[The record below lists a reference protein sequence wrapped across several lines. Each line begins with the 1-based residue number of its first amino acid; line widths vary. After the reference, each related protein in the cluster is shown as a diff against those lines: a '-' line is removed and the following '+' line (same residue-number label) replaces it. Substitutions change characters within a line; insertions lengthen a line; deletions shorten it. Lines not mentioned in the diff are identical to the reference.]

1 MIPGRILHRLASL
14 ICEEKSLERV
24 VEPAIADLQKDYAR
38 GGSWLGCASALLVGY
53 VAVVS
58 VLGICVFDVSDWAD
72 GERHA
77 VRRLLIWAPV
87 LTCTLVL
94 LLILPPMFRFPDV
107 IRDVRTA
114 ATLIPQALP
123 IAVPIAFVL
132 SIAFGLPVR
141 PAMGSVKIMLL
152 AALSAS
158 LLSFATLVW
167 GLPAGSDAFREI
179 VAESTPPEYRDDFPG
194 AQKGPGE
201 MTLSEL
207 RRGAAAVSPQSGLA
221 LHYSW
226 QFHLRAALAAA
237 SLALAAFLI
246 AVPASTRRARS
257 LFALASCLTYWA
269 LLYVG
274 QFATLTRFVT
284 PMVGAWLPNI
294 VFVAAALL
302 VVSSRSTRLRDSMA
316 ATQ

>member
-1 MIPGRILHRLASL
+1 
-14 ICEEKSLERV
+14 
-24 VEPAIADLQKDYAR
+24 
-38 GGSWLGCASALLVGY
+38 
-53 VAVVS
+53 
-58 VLGICVFDVSDWAD
+58 LGICVFDVSDWAD
-72 GERHA
+72 GERLA
-77 VRRLLIWAPV
+77 VRRLLIWALV

-94 LLILPPMFRFPDV
+94 LLILPPLSRFPDV

-141 PAMGSVKIMLL
+141 PAMGSVKMMLL
-152 AALSAS
+152 AALAAS

-167 GLPAGSDAFREI
+167 GLPAGSDAFRKI
-179 VAESTPPEYRDDFPG
+179 VAESTPPEYRDDFP

-207 RRGAAAVSPQSGLA
+207 RRGAAAVSPQSGSS

-246 AVPASTRRARS
+246 AVPASTRRARG

-269 LLYVG
+269 LLYMG
-274 QFATLTRFVT
+274 QSATLTRFVT
-284 PMVGAWLPNI
+284 PMVGAWLPNL

-302 VVSSRSTRLRDSMA
+302 VVSTRSSRLRDSMA